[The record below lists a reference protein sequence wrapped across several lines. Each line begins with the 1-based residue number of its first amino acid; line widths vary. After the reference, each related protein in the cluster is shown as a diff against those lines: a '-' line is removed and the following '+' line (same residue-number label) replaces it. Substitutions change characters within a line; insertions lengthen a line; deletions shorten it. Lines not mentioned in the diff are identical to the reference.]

1 MYDFASTIS
10 NLPVEKSQ
18 GCKQAQK
25 GKGNPI
31 ILVGKTREK
40 IPGFGRVPDP
50 EYLLQVVVGQVVE
63 LLDDP
68 CECEKSPIYSY

>member
-1 MYDFASTIS
+1 MDDFASTIS

-25 GKGNPI
+25 GKGNPM

-40 IPGFGRVPDP
+40 IPGFGRVPDT
-50 EYLLQVVVGQVVE
+50 EYLLKVVVRYVIE

-68 CECEKSPIYSY
+68 CEG